1 MNILV
6 TGGAGYIGTHTC
18 VALLQAGHQV
28 VVLDNFSNSHPEAL
42 ARVEQICQQRIPV
55 YQGDVGDAD
64 LLEQIF
70 TAHAFD
76 GVIHFAGAKAVG
88 ESVEKPLYYYRNNV
102 TASQTL
108 FEAMQRFGVNTIVF
122 SSSATVY
129 GDPHAV
135 PILEDFPTGPTNPYG
150 RSKLMVEEIMQD
162 HARADQTFN
171 GIILRYFNPVG
182 AHESG
187 LIGEDPNGIPNNL
200 MPFIAQVAVGKRA
213 QLAVFGD
220 DYPTKDGTGV
230 RDYIH
235 VCDLAEGHVKAI
247 ERLHGQAGC
256 HVFNLGTGSGVS
268 VLEMVAAYA
277 DASQRPVPY
286 AIAPRR
292 AGDVAQ
298 CYADASK
305 AQQLLGWQAKRDLRD
320 MVADS
325 WHWQSGNPDGYRS
338 SSDSE

>member
-18 VALLQAGHQV
+18 VALLKAGHQV
-28 VVLDNFSNSHPEAL
+28 VVVDDFSNSCPEAMQ
-42 ARVEQICQQRIPV
+42 RVETICQQSIPF
-55 YQGDVGDAD
+55 YQGDVGDKA
-64 LLEQIF
+64 LLEKIF
-70 TAHAFD
+70 SENHFD

-88 ESVEKPLYYYRNNV
+88 ESVAKPLYYYRNNV

-108 FEAMQRFGVNTIVF
+108 LEVMATFDVSSLVF

-135 PILEDFPTGPTNPYG
+135 PILEDFPLAPTNPYG
-150 RSKLMVEEIMQD
+150 RSKLMVEQIMQD
-162 HARADQTFN
+162 QAQADKRFN

-200 MPFIAQVAVGKRA
+200 MPFISQVAVGKRA
-213 QLAVFGD
+213 QLTIFGN
-220 DYPTKDGTGV
+220 DYPTRDGTGV

-235 VCDLAEGHVKAI
+235 VCDLAEGHVQALEK
-247 ERLHGQAGC
+247 LHDQQGC
-256 HVFNLGTGSGVS
+256 HVLNLGTGNGVS

-277 DASQRPVPY
+277 DASHQPIPYVFAERRP
-286 AIAPRR
+286 
-292 AGDVAQ
+292 GDVAQ
-298 CYADASK
+298 CYADASQAK
-305 AQQLLGWQAKRDLRD
+305 QILGWQATRGLPE

-325 WHWQSGNPDGYRS
+325 WHWQSGNPNG
-338 SSDSE
+338 